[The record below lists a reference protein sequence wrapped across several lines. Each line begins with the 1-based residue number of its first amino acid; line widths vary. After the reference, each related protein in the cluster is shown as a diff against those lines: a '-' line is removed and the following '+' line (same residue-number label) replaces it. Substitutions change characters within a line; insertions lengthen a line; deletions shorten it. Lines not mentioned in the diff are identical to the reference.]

1 MTADAPSIR
10 TMALRDHAEVLRPVQ
25 ATPGGSVRDADAYA
39 GRARHLARNPGWS
52 FVAEGVMR
60 RRGDGPVSA
69 FPRRR
74 KAPRLRA
81 RAACWPAASR

>member
-39 GRARHLARNPGWS
+39 
-52 FVAEGVMR
+52 E
-60 RRGDGPVSA
+60 
-69 FPRRR
+69 
-74 KAPRLRA
+74 
-81 RAACWPAASR
+81 RAATSRATRVGASWPKA